1 MLARE
6 EEVLG
11 DGILAVYNG
20 MKFKMND
27 LVDVIVGTMHGVRGS
42 KTEPIKAR
50 FKGVVE
56 TVRGVEFLCRP
67 LVASRIVPRI

>member
-6 EEVLG
+6 DEVLG
-11 DGILAVYNG
+11 DGVFAVYNG

-42 KTEPIKAR
+42 KTELIKAR
-50 FKGVVE
+50 FKGVAE
-56 TVRGVEFLCRP
+56 TVRG
-67 LVASRIVPRI
+67 